1 MLQCVAVCCS
11 AVCCSVLQCA
21 TACISVCCGV
31 FSSRPDPVSPMS
43 HSLGGMLAPDSVWI
57 VTVAVLPKSLSVCRR
72 WWRLTKCVS
81 IATTVS
87 PQTPSDTCRSYRQV
101 FTHLDEPPYLMYQFC
116 SLAASQ
122 ISENYFTHPGLQY
135 KYQTLV
141 KRIRFSRIWSSAQD
155 YVVLVLLLSRI
166 S

>member
-1 MLQCVAVCCS
+1 VCCSVLQYVIVCCGALDSHTFVLQCVAVCCS

-87 PQTPSDTCRSYRQV
+87 PQTPSGTCRSYRQV
-101 FTHLDEPPYLMYQFC
+101 FTHLDEPPYPMYQFC
-116 SLAASQ
+116 SLAAARFQ
-122 ISENYFTHPGLQY
+122 KIIL
-135 KYQTLV
+135 L
-141 KRIRFSRIWSSAQD
+141 IRAFSTNIK
-155 YVVLVLLLSRI
+155 LL
-166 S
+166 